1 MAITTY
7 AELQTSIG
15 NWINRADLTD
25 RIPEFIDLAEANFNR
40 DLRHRDMETTTTLN
54 TVAGTSTLSLPSD
67 YLETRALVNQ
77 TTPKVVLEY
86 MTVVQ
91 LDTAHAIA
99 VSGQPY
105 NYTIV
110 GNNFRLGPTPDAIYN
125 LELTYYQRIPALSD
139 ANTTNWLLT
148 NHPDAYLFGALVE
161 AEPYLKNDERLPVWG
176 SKLQRS
182 IEGLK
187 AEASRSAFN
196 GGPLYSRTNVTVA

>member
-1 MAITTY
+1 MAITSY
-7 AELQTSIG
+7 ADLQTSVA
-15 NWINRADLTD
+15 NWLNRSDLTL

-40 DLRHRDMETTTTLN
+40 DLRHRDMETTITLN
-54 TVAGTSTLSLPSD
+54 TVAGTSTIALPSD
-67 YLETRALVNQ
+67 YLETRAMVNQ
-77 TTPKVVLEY
+77 TTPLVVLEY

-91 LDTAHAIA
+91 LDTAHATS

-110 GNNFRLGPTPDAIYN
+110 GSNYRLGPVPDAVYN
-125 LELTYYQRIPALSD
+125 IELTYYQRIPALSD
-139 ANTTNWLLT
+139 ANPTNWLLT
-148 NHPDAYLFGALVE
+148 NHPDAYLFAVLVE

-176 SKLQRS
+176 AKLQRS
-182 IEGLK
+182 LEGLK